1 MRLGIYILLLLVAER
16 ASAANGAQA
25 PQSTEYILIG
35 LVAVVIVLLT
45 LTLLRGIKRPEDTE
59 KFQALRSRQEESFQQ
74 LNQFRGK
81 NEQLQNEN
89 SRLESQM
96 DSKSRQ
102 MSELEKRLADYQANE
117 TKNKQDTERKIS
129 ELDNARKALEQERQR
144 VVEEE
149 KRAREEEEKNRTRI
163 WALHEDNAK
172 TVMREVCQK
181 SELALPTFDNTNLPE
196 GFDPNFKPDFMVEL
210 LGQYVIFDPKS
221 SQSQSLHSY
230 IKTQVQATAKKIRN
244 SDSFAAIY
252 KTVFFVIPGIGL
264 QELKETHYVEQGLSF
279 FVIPLEAFEPIVR
292 TLKRLED
299 YDLADK
305 YDPQERENIVNVLA
319 TYDQHIRLQNATNI
333 LTTIR
338 GLKVMSEKSTIPEDV
353 VQAIESR
360 RAQLRIEQLS
370 PAQLKKLI
378 ENPEQQAKEI
388 LALIAPSQPEIEPQD
403 LSEAGPL
410 IQE

>member
-1 MRLGIYILLLLVAER
+1 MRLGIYTLFLLVAGR
-16 ASAANGAQA
+16 ASAASGAQD
-25 PQSTEYILIG
+25 PQSTEYVLIG
-35 LVAVVIVLLT
+35 LVAVVIILLT

-59 KFQALRSRQEESFQQ
+59 KYQALRSSHEESIQQ

-89 SRLESQM
+89 SRLESQL
-96 DSKSRQ
+96 DSRSRQ

-117 TKNKQDTERKIS
+117 IKNKQDTERKIS

-144 VVEEE
+144 VIEEE
-149 KRAREEEEKNRTRI
+149 KQAREEQEKIRTRI

-181 SELALPTFDNTNLPE
+181 SDLALPTFDNTNLPE
-196 GFDPNFKPDFMVEL
+196 GFDPNFKPDFMIEL

-221 SQSQSLHSY
+221 SQSQSLQSY

-244 SDSFAAIY
+244 SDSFADIY

-264 QELKETHYVEQGLSF
+264 QELRETHYVEQGLSF

-319 TYDQHIRLQNATNI
+319 TYDQHIRQQNATNI

-338 GLKVMSEKSTIPEDV
+338 GLKVMSEKNTIPQDV

-378 ENPEQQAKEI
+378 ENPEQQAREI

>member
-1 MRLGIYILLLLVAER
+1 MRIAIYILLIFVAH
-16 ASAANGAQA
+16 SLFAANGT
-25 PQSTEYILIG
+25 QSQLTTQYVLIG
-35 LVAVVIVLLT
+35 LVVVVLVVLF
-45 LTLLRGIKRPEDTE
+45 LNIIHRKKKPEDTE
-59 KFQALRSRQEESFQQ
+59 QLKALRFRYDESTQL
-74 LNQFRGK
+74 LNQLQGK
-81 NEQLQNEN
+81 NEQLQDEN

-96 DSKSRQ
+96 ESRSRQ
-102 MSELEKRLADYQANE
+102 ISELEKKLADYEANE
-117 TKNKQDTERKIS
+117 AQNRQNTERKIT
-129 ELDNARKALEQERQR
+129 ELDNARKALEEERQR
-144 VVEEE
+144 VLEDE

-172 TVMREVCQK
+172 TLMRETCQK
-181 SELALPTFDNTNLPE
+181 SEISLPTFDNTNLPD
-196 GFDPNFKPDFMVEL
+196 GFDPKFKPDFMVQL

-221 SQSQSLHSY
+221 SQSQSLQTY
-230 IKTQVQATAKKIRN
+230 IKTQVQATAKKIRS
-244 SDSFAAIY
+244 SDSFSDIY
-252 KTVFFVIPGIGL
+252 KTVFFIIPSIGL
-264 QELKETHYVEQGLSF
+264 QELRETHYVEQGLSF
-279 FVIPLEAFEPIVR
+279 FIIALEAFEPIVR

-319 TYDQHIRLQNATNI
+319 TYDQHIRQQNATNI

-388 LALIAPSQPEIEPQD
+388 LALIAPKQPEIETQD
-403 LSEAGPL
+403 LSNVGP
-410 IQE
+410 IFQE